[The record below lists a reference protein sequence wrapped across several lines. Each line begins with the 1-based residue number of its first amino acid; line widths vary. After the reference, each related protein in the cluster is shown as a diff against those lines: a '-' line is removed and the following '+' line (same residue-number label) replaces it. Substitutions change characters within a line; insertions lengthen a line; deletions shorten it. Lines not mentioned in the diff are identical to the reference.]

1 MAKYEGQDHYLDPET
16 GVLRNRL
23 GITDESELEKA
34 EASFV
39 AWRSYELS
47 QTPIAGHFDLAN
59 PGLFNA
65 RMRITR

>member
-16 GVLRNRL
+16 GILRGRL

-47 QTPIAGHFDLAN
+47 QKPIAGRLGFEDQRNVMPSSA
-59 PGLFNA
+59 
-65 RMRITR
+65 